1 MKNNL
6 IGVTGADGRVGRE
19 LVRRGCTPLECDVTK
34 PDEVFNSI
42 QDSRV
47 ELVIHCAAI
56 TDVDYCEKKENEKE
70 VIGVNVRGTYN
81 VVNACQ
87 ILGIK
92 MIYISTD
99 HVFDGKRWF
108 GSYKETDRPNP
119 INMYGFSKWG
129 GEGICNVTDDNVKIV
144 RTSYLH
150 QYYNEIPYMRDY
162 LKNARLWEIEVPSV
176 IKRTFLSIPKF
187 VNSLLYYSQNFDS
200 MPKLLHVTGTKKLSW
215 HQFVVEL
222 AKHMG
227 ILPDHFHPRNK
238 YLSEG
243 YVPHPQNGGLD
254 VSLAK
259 SLGLPL
265 YSGLDWDD

>member
-6 IGVTGADGRVGRE
+6 IGVTGASGKVGRE
-19 LVRRGCTPLECDVTK
+19 LIRRGCIPLECDITK
-34 PDEVFNSI
+34 SEEVFNSI
-42 QDSRV
+42 QQSGV

-92 MIYISTD
+92 MVYISTD

-144 RTSYLH
+144 RTSFL
-150 QYYNEIPYMRDY
+150 IPNDGSFHDMPYISTNQD
-162 LKNARLWEIEVPSV
+162 VPTM
-176 IKRTFLSIPKF
+176 IKRTFLHVNHF
-187 VNSLLYYSQNFDS
+187 VDGLLYFVQNFDR
-200 MPKLLHVTGTKKLSW
+200 MPKLLHISGTKKMSW
-215 HQFVVEL
+215 YKLISKITTRTV
-222 AKHMG
+222 K
-227 ILPDHFHPRNK
+227 PRNYYFSGRNFTERPK
-238 YLSEG
+238 
-243 YVPHPQNGGLD
+243 NGGLNT
-254 VSLAK
+254 SIARN
-259 SLGLPL
+259 LGVPL
-265 YSGLDWDD
+265 YSAIYDDSWPFEDLLS